1 MLRDMRFELRFI
13 EEALAARRT
22 AAAYAIRM
30 LGFDETTKNGN
41 PSITSNVII
50 EPTKGAVLE
59 PVILRGAYCS
69 AGGTSELIAKAIEDK
84 CFMRLRDF
92 LRRWKVSVGVRVL
105 EMRGRVYDPSAA
117 P

>member
-1 MLRDMRFELRFI
+1 
-13 EEALAARRT
+13 
-22 AAAYAIRM
+22 M

-41 PSITSNVII
+41 PSITSNLII

-84 CFMRLRDF
+84 CFARLRDF
-92 LRRWKVSVGVRVL
+92 LRRWKAKFIDMYASLLNPTPRS
-105 EMRGRVYDPSAA
+105 GRLRLR
-117 P
+117 